1 MRTLYHFKYSP
12 FSRRTRLALVHKGL
26 DAALRE
32 CSDPAW
38 RHEARTLVPLRTIPV
53 LVDGARALG
62 DSVAITR
69 WLDAAYPGA
78 PRLWPRADAGDDAD
92 DAHLALEV
100 AAHVDHALDAII
112 NTGTRYYPLHGDH
125 AWAGVRDE
133 MIARAQLALDALA
146 QRVAGLDRA
155 TIAQSGWSAADMWL
169 LTAVVWL
176 RGLPARVESSPNA
189 KQIMQVGGWSVP
201 PALVSWAEAHASRDD
216 VRAL

>member
-12 FSRRTRLALVHKGL
+12 FSRRTRLALMHKGL
-26 DAALRE
+26 DAELRE

-38 RHEARTLVPLRTIPV
+38 RYEARARVSLRTIPV

-69 WLDAAYPGA
+69 WLDAAYPNA
-78 PRLWPRADAGDDAD
+78 PRVWPADDAE

-100 AAHVDHALDAII
+100 AAHVDQALDAIV
-112 NTGTRYYPLHGDH
+112 NTSTRYYALHGDR

-133 MIARAQLALDALA
+133 MMARAQIALDALA
-146 QRVAGLDRA
+146 QRVEGLGRVTVA
-155 TIAQSGWSAADMWL
+155 RSGWSAADMWL

-176 RGLPARVESSPNA
+176 QGLPARVESSPNA
-189 KQIMQVGGWSVP
+189 KQIMHVGGWSVP
-201 PALVSWAEAHASRDD
+201 PALGAWAQAHASRED